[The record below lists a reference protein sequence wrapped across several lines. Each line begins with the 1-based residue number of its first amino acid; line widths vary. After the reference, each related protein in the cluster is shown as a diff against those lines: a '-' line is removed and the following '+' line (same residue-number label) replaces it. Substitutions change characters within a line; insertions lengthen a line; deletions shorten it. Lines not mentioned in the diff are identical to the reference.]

1 MKRRKFIAVLAGAA
15 AMPLAAR
22 AQQPA
27 MPVIGFFR
35 SGEARKSI
43 LDTFSTVSTQSG
55 HGHISDARAWLRK
68 GGILTPAGSGGEALC
83 SVPWCRVFHTGK
95 IRLVKQ
101 YARPHLNLITG
112 TAWPADD

>member
-1 MKRRKFIAVLAGAA
+1 M
-15 AMPLAAR
+15 
-22 AQQPA
+22 
-27 MPVIGFFR
+27 
-35 SGEARKSI
+35 
-43 LDTFSTVSTQSG
+43 TQSG

-101 YARPHLNLITG
+101 YARPHLNLIIG
-112 TAWPADD
+112 TAWPADG